1 MHTLR
6 KPHES
11 TLQSSRTKSAKSIG
25 FGALFFVFVLTGCAG
40 SGSPD
45 NSTPTTV
52 APATTPP
59 TVAPAT
65 TPPTVAPATTM
76 RHKIKIGSEIAPQ
89 SGITDEQGG
98 MFYLRCA
105 EYTYYKWS
113 DTGEEFSEIRR
124 FKVPVGDKFPSYPM
138 GICKGF

>member
-1 MHTLR
+1 MHTLG

-11 TLQSSRTKSAKSIG
+11 TLQFSRAKSAKSIG

-45 NSTPTTV
+45 NSTTTTV
-52 APATTPP
+52 APATTTT

-65 TPPTVAPATTM
+65 TV
-76 RHKIKIGSEIAPQ
+76 RHKINIGSEIAPQ
-89 SGITDEQGG
+89 SGIADEQGG
-98 MFYLRCA
+98 MFYLKCA

-124 FKVPVGDKFPSYPM
+124 FKVPVGEKMPSYPM
-138 GICKGF
+138 GICRGL